1 MNATLD
7 DNNYT
12 STSCKPFATTTT
24 TTSIHDNNDINQSIQ
39 DNSQYE
45 ETVALHQLKQNLD
58 STPYEMKSSLMHA
71 QQVTDI
77 VNDDHLLGFLYAEN
91 FNVDVSFYKLMCYA
105 ALLCAE
111 NPVSFLSDA
120 FVLFLFHS
128 LL

>member
-24 TTSIHDNNDINQSIQ
+24 TISIHDNNDINRSIQ
-39 DNSQYE
+39 GNSQYE
-45 ETVALHQLKQNLD
+45 ETVALQQLKQKLEN
-58 STPYEMKSSLMHA
+58 TPNDAKSSLVHA
-71 QQVTDI
+71 QKVTNI
-77 VNDDHLLGFLYAEN
+77 INDDHLLGFIYAEN